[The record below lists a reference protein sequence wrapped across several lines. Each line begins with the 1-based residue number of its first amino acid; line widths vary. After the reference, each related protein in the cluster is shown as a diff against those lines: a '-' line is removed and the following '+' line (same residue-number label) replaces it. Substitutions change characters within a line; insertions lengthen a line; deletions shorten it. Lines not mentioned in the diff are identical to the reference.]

1 MKTALTALATLA
13 ALSTAAAA
21 QQVCMSQTEMQSSL
35 IDWYG
40 EEPVS
45 GPAQDNMRLWVSDKT
60 GSWTLV
66 RSMADGNACVEAQG
80 RNWSAGMDTQD
91 VIAAIDART
100 EG

>member
-1 MKTALTALATLA
+1 MKTAMTALAA
-13 ALSTAAAA
+13 VVAFSTAATA
-21 QQVCMSQTEMQSSL
+21 QQACMSHTEMQSSL

-45 GPAQDNMRLWVSDKT
+45 GPMEDNLRLWVSDQT
-60 GSWTLV
+60 GTWTLV

-91 VIAAIDART
+91 VMAAIDART
-100 EG
+100 KS